1 MPRRL
6 RRLSASRAGLACAV
20 IAAAVPVAACDVV
33 TASPICSTPGP
44 ESRADSFK
52 ATAPMVTLPYGLRY
66 GELSVGCGAVVKPG
80 DQVTA
85 EYTGWL
91 QDGNE
96 FDSTRGPGRQPFVF
110 IVGQQQAIPGV
121 DSGVVAM
128 HVGGTRRLEIPPSMA
143 YGSQGV
149 PPTIP
154 ANSTLVVD
162 IEVLSATATGQ

>member
-1 MPRRL
+1 M
-6 RRLSASRAGLACAV
+6 
-20 IAAAVPVAACDVV
+20 IAAVVPVAACDAV

-44 ESRADSFK
+44 QTRADSFR
-52 ATAPMVTLPYGLRY
+52 ATTAMVSLPYGLRY
-66 GELSVGCGAVVKPG
+66 GELTVGCGDVVKAG

-121 DSGVVAM
+121 DAGVLAM
-128 HVGGTRRLEIPPSMA
+128 HVGGKRRLEIPPSMA
-143 YGSQGV
+143 YGPQGV

-154 ANSTLVVD
+154 ANSTVLVD
-162 IEVLSATATGQ
+162 IEVLSASAPTGP